1 MAENSK
7 LSSFSWMIGGPQGSG
22 INVSAEIFAK
32 ALSRA
37 GYYVFGQIEYHS
49 NIKGK
54 HSAYRLRISREP
66 VHSHVETVHLLSAL
80 DEETLVGDMYH
91 EFPAH
96 PGHATRRRN
105 FGAEQKCGLLAGEM
119 SELLF
124 GKHRRDVRTH
134 DDHSAA
140 NNMRGATPG

>member
-1 MAENSK
+1 M
-7 LSSFSWMIGGPQGSG
+7 SSFFSWMIGGPQGSG
-22 INVSAEIFAK
+22 LNVSAEILAK

-54 HSAYRLRISREP
+54 HSAYRLRISDAP
-66 VHSHVETVHLLSAL
+66 MHSHVEAVHLLSAL

-96 PGHATRRRN
+96 RGHVHEIAAGGALRVHVTDGLHLRPGDD
-105 FGAEQKCGLLAGEM
+105 CG
-119 SELLF
+119 
-124 GKHRRDVRTH
+124 
-134 DDHSAA
+134 
-140 NNMRGATPG
+140 P